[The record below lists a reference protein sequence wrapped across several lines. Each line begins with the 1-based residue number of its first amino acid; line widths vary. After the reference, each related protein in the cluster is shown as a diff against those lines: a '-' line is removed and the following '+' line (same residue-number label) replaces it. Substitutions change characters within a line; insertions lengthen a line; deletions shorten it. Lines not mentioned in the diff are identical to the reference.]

1 MFSKELEEVI
11 DAAIADG
18 VLTDKERAVLHKRG
32 QAEGV
37 DPDELD
43 VVIDGRLA
51 KIKKQEDWLR
61 PTPPQNLGNQKMGNI
76 IKCPSC
82 GAQVTGG
89 SAVCPECG
97 YTFSNV
103 AANSSAEKLQEKLDA
118 FNRRQEEREDNRT
131 IAGQIT
137 KVCSQG
143 LGMDNTYK
151 YKMDIISTFPVPN
164 TRADLLEFLTMLQYR
179 AKSTGPRNGQNMSR
193 EEDLSYAYWLLFTN
207 CINKARLSFSNDK
220 DFQPYFSFY
229 EEEIKKTK
237 GIFGFLKTS
246 SPLVKI
252 ITTALGLGLL
262 VLIFFILIISI
273 AISCN

>member
-18 VLTDKERAVLHKRG
+18 VLTDKERAVLHKRA

-97 YTFSNV
+97 YAFSNV
-103 AANSSAEKLQEKLDA
+103 GANSYMEKLQEKLYE
-118 FNRRQEEREDNRT
+118 FNRRQEEREDQYTLINNVYKKKGDDDTEAHIDKDTT
-131 IAGQIT
+131 IKA
-137 KVCSQG
+137 
-143 LGMDNTYK
+143 
-151 YKMDIISTFPVPN
+151 KMDIISTFPIPN
-164 TRADLLEFLTMLQYR
+164 TRADLLEFLTMLQHR
-179 AKSTGPRNGQNMSR
+179 AKSTGPRNGQNMSS

-207 CINKARLSFSNDK
+207 CINKARISFSNDK
-220 DFQPYFSFY
+220 DFEPYFKKY
-229 EEEIKKTK
+229 DEGIKKANSP
-237 GIFGFLKTS
+237 IGFIKQH
-246 SPLVKI
+246 PLLSLVITIVLFYI
-252 ITTALGLGLL
+252 IILL
-262 VLIFFILIISI
+262 LLI
-273 AISCN
+273 

>member
-82 GAQVTGG
+82 GAQVIGG

-97 YTFSNV
+97 YAFSNV
-103 AANSSAEKLQEKLDA
+103 GANSYMEKLQTKLDE
-118 FNRRQEEREDNRT
+118 FNRRQEERNDRQRT
-131 IAGQIT
+131 EGSTVKSFFQDLSDDQT
-137 KVCSQG
+137 KA
-143 LGMDNTYK
+143 
-151 YKMDIISTFPVPN
+151 KMELISTFPIPN
-164 TRADLLEFLTMLQYR
+164 TRADLLEFLTMLEPR
-179 AKSTGPRNGQNMSR
+179 IDSTASKDGSD
-193 EEDLSYAYWLLFTN
+193 EDYSYAYWLLFTN
-207 CINKARLSFSNDK
+207 CINKAKISFSNDK
-220 DFQPYFSFY
+220 DFQPYFKKHK
-229 EEEIKKTK
+229 EEIEKYNKANS
-237 GIFGFLKTS
+237 GIYRFINQDDMKSITF
-246 SPLVKI
+246 I
-252 ITTALGLGLL
+252 IVMCIVLL
-262 VLIFFILIISI
+262 VVLLFTEIIS
-273 AISCN
+273 